1 METSLHPGLR
11 QNRLLALLDDATLR
25 ELAPQ
30 LEPTALVLRERLYNE
45 GQAMAH
51 AWFPI
56 EGVLSVL
63 GADMSAGSPIEV
75 ATIGCEGVLGVS
87 LFLGA
92 QRSPGTVF
100 VQVTGSGWRLP
111 AMAFQRALEAHADFA
126 SVIRRYTY
134 ALLVQV
140 SQGTACNRAHP
151 AEQRCAR
158 WLLQTH
164 DRVSGDSFDLTQEF
178 LAQMLGERRA
188 TVNQV
193 ASALQDRGLIRYTR
207 GRIEVTNRQGLEDT
221 ACGCYRFVRE
231 EYARSVAPWPP

>member
-25 ELAPQ
+25 SLATL
-30 LEPTALVLRERLYNE
+30 LEPTALVLRDRLYTA
-45 GQAMAH
+45 GQPMAEV
-51 AWFPI
+51 WFPI

-63 GADMSAGSPIEV
+63 GADDPAGALVEV
-75 ATIGCEGVLGVS
+75 ATIGSEGMLGVP

-100 VQVTGSGWRLP
+100 VQVAGSGWRLP
-111 AMAFQRALEAHADFA
+111 ALAFERALAEHRDFV
-126 SVIRRYTY
+126 SVLRRYTY
-134 ALLVQV
+134 AMLVQV
-140 SQGTACNRAHP
+140 SQGTACNRAHAP
-151 AEQRCAR
+151 EQRCAR

-164 DRVSGDSFDLTQEF
+164 DRVSGDAFDLTQEF

-207 GRIEVTNRQGLEDT
+207 GRIEVMDRQGLENT
-221 ACGCYRFVRE
+221 ACGCYRFVRD
-231 EYARSVAPWPP
+231 EYARTVAPWP